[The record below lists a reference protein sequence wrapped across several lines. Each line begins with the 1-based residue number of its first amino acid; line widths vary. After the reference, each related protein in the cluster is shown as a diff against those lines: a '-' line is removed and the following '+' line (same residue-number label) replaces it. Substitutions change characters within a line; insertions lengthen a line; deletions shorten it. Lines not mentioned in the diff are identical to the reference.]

1 MIFIYSIVEKQLTQ
15 KSINTTLKSNSVP
28 QDIFLTV
35 SQKYIS
41 WLGPWFPASPKM
53 TKAFNQQGEEIRR
66 KEWID
71 LVKSEARSL
80 KETVP
85 FQWGFFRN
93 TIILLVVFGVLAI
106 IRPGMNKRAAE
117 AIAKQNEQLQY
128 AVENLSGGDIA
139 VVSFYND
146 VQGKS
151 MNGIGLI
158 KINHVEGDT
167 IFINRSKAIIDNAK
181 PAEATNIDRSEGAFG
196 TIIEKIKR
204 PVLISSGK
212 DRVLI
217 TYPTDV
223 ETSGYTVGSILSVE
237 SK

>member
-15 KSINTTLKSNSVP
+15 KSINATLKSNSVP

-151 MNGIGLI
+151 MNGIGLM

-167 IFINRSKAIIDNAK
+167 IFINRSKTVIDNMK
-181 PAEATNIDRSEGAFG
+181 PTEAANIDRSEGAFE

-204 PVLISSGK
+204 PVLISSVK

-237 SK
+237 SN